1 MRKSIFI
8 SSLLSVMIA
17 AGAVVQTAV
26 YPVGA
31 VAGTETETDM
41 SFLTLS
47 ETENDADAAEDDAAL
62 SFIWDRSDENGI
74 TLSVSENVRI
84 AVLKEGYHLMAAS
97 VINSDF
103 SVADGT
109 AVIGADILN
118 RLSDGVHELSLVS
131 LNETVSFELTVTDTQ
146 GIGQQKPD
154 FALTA
159 DISYI
164 TWDKGVPQNITIHTN
179 SQSGTFSLYE
189 EKELLSGSLLQN
201 NLTVENGTITLNSEL
216 FSRLPVG
223 EHTLSLHLE
232 DGILPLHLTI
242 TSHVSSSAEPE
253 NDPSSEAS
261 TSETETSSPL
271 ITGTLEFVW
280 DRSSEDGITLSTVTL
295 SKNFSLYN
303 GYHLLGNSLFHRDD
317 MKISDGILTIGADI
331 LRQLAVGTHTL
342 TLSLKEGKVTITVT
356 ITDEQG
362 EAGEES
368 FLLTADETDFTWDKA
383 QLLGITVKTNS
394 RSHSVALLKDGQ
406 MLADKNNLNAY
417 ILLGRV
423 GITAKILREL
433 DEGDNELTLQTEDGS
448 LPIHVYVTDK
458 KHHQITA
465 DQTAFTWDRNS
476 KKDISFVTDSTS
488 DSVSVRRTGKL
499 FSTAHADDI
508 TLRNGVVTLKAAYLA
523 TLYDGQNKLKLTFED
538 GTLTVTV
545 KVTGTGTGAG
555 TTTVTPGQNSASHSS
570 YSFDPNHSNSI
581 SDLPRTGD
589 VTPAAVTAAVLLS
602 AAVVALLSI
611 RKKRRSR

>member
-189 EKELLSGSLLQN
+189 EKKLLSGSLLQN

-253 NDPSSEAS
+253 NDPSSEVS
-261 TSETETSSPL
+261 TTETETSSPL

-555 TTTVTPGQNSASHSS
+555 TTTVTPGQNGSSHSS

>member
-47 ETENDADAAEDDAAL
+47 ETENDANAAEDDAAL

-131 LNETVSFELTVTDTQ
+131 LNETVPFELTVTDTQ

-253 NDPSSEAS
+253 NDPSSEVS
-261 TSETETSSPL
+261 TTETETSSPL

-555 TTTVTPGQNSASHSS
+555 TTTVTPGQNGSSHSS
-570 YSFDPNHSNSI
+570 YTFDPNHSNSI

>member
-1 MRKSIFI
+1 MKKSIFI

-62 SFIWDRSDENGI
+62 SFIWDRSNENGI

-84 AVLKEGYHLMAAS
+84 AVLKEKHHLMAAS

-109 AVIGADILN
+109 AVIGADVLN

-131 LNETVSFELTVTDTQ
+131 LNETVSFELTVTDTE

-179 SQSGTFSLYE
+179 SQSRTFSLYE
-189 EKELLSGSLLQN
+189 EKELLSGSLLQK
-201 NLTVENGTITLNSEL
+201 NLTIENGTITLNSEL
-216 FSRLPVG
+216 FSSLPVG

-253 NDPSSEAS
+253 NDPSSEVS
-261 TSETETSSPL
+261 TTETETSSPL

-362 EAGEES
+362 ESSEES

-499 FSTAHADDI
+499 FSTDHADDI

-555 TTTVTPGQNSASHSS
+555 TTTVTPGQNGSSHSS

>member
-109 AVIGADILN
+109 AVISADILN

-261 TSETETSSPL
+261 TTETETSSPL

-555 TTTVTPGQNSASHSS
+555 TTTVTPGQNSSSHSS

>member
-253 NDPSSEAS
+253 NDPSSEVS
-261 TSETETSSPL
+261 TTETETSSPL

-555 TTTVTPGQNSASHSS
+555 TTTVTPGQNSSSHSS

>member
-131 LNETVSFELTVTDTQ
+131 LNETVSFELTVTDTE

-201 NLTVENGTITLNSEL
+201 NLTVENGTITLDSEL

-261 TSETETSSPL
+261 TAEAETSSPL

-555 TTTVTPGQNSASHSS
+555 TTTVTPGQNGSSHSS